1 MMKKSETKSRSV
13 YIDLSAFCTF
23 NALMKILKNH
33 TAHRDVHHELVVEAL
48 QNISSTI
55 YLSGENTCKII
66 FNFFILMYNFKSS
79 EYLTR

>member
-1 MMKKSETKSRSV
+1 MMKKSETKSHSV

-23 NALMKILKNH
+23 NCNTLMKILKNH
-33 TAHRDVHHELVVEAL
+33 TAHRDVHNDLVVEAL

-66 FNFFILMYNFKSS
+66 FNFF
-79 EYLTR
+79 YLDV